1 MKYQEQI
8 KFQYK
13 IEIEIRAGEVG
24 SAWGKIYINIDI
36 FLYKKKLRPHSNLRT
51 SGKLNA
57 LFTRENGQWTQKK
70 TPITI
75 ALLCLRQA
83 GP

>member
-36 FLYKKKLRPHSNLRT
+36 FLYKKI
-51 SGKLNA
+51 
-57 LFTRENGQWTQKK
+57 K
-70 TPITI
+70 TTF
-75 ALLCLRQA
+75 
-83 GP
+83 

>member
-24 SAWGKIYINIDI
+24 SAWGKIYINLDI
-36 FLYKKKLRPHSNLRT
+36 FLHKKI
-51 SGKLNA
+51 
-57 LFTRENGQWTQKK
+57 K
-70 TPITI
+70 TTF
-75 ALLCLRQA
+75 
-83 GP
+83 